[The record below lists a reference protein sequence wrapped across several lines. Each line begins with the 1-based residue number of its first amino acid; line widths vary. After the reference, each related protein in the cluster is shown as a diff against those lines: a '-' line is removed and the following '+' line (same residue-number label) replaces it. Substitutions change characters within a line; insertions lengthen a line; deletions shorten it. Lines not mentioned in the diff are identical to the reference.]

1 MSEYSGTTIPSK
13 FKGYVYSER
22 SNALSGPFDAHDI
35 TSITT
40 RDNSSDMYCVTRQK
54 DIKQTTLNDLN
65 LADFAPFS
73 DPFSSLNIPFGEND
87 RGVVISKSGS
97 GFLYRGLFKSEPFA
111 NPEIRA
117 GLVQDPLFFRD
128 SYLSIAQT
136 NNIHLG
142 DEHNEKQIHR
152 VDLRFH
158 KNSCG
163 HVSLYVQNEE
173 GKTKGQYKGMVKEH
187 MKVFTNLRGRS
198 FKICLMVA
206 THNNYPWALREMSI
220 GHLYGKSF

>member
-1 MSEYSGTTIPSK
+1 MSEFNGTTIPSR

-22 SNALSGPFDAHDI
+22 SNALAGPFDAEDI
-35 TSITT
+35 ATITT
-40 RDNSSDMYCVTRQK
+40 RDNSSDMYCVTRGNEIK
-54 DIKQTTLNDLN
+54 KTVLSDINVINFQAFSN
-65 LADFAPFS
+65 PFV
-73 DPFSSLNIPFGEND
+73 NIDTPLTEEEK
-87 RGVVISKSGS
+87 GVIISKTGQ
-97 GFLYRGLFKSEPFA
+97 GFLYRGRFKSDPFA
-111 NPEIRA
+111 EPEIRA
-117 GLVQDPLFFRD
+117 GVVQEPLFFRD
-128 SYLSIAQT
+128 SYLSIAET

-152 VDLRFH
+152 IDLKFH

-173 GKTKGQYKGMVKEH
+173 GKTKGQYKGMIKEH

-198 FKICLMVA
+198 FKLCLMVA
-206 THNNYPWALREMSI
+206 THNQYPWALREMSI